1 VNGGYQ
7 TVFQVSYFSNGSL
20 LESLAFLGAGIV
32 ALVVIVFAWK
42 FGKINRPKL
51 IVFSCVGMPF
61 WFLVSGF
68 WFYSNIS
75 TGKMW
80 TAALANNQCEV
91 VEGTVQVLHQQ
102 PWSGHDAG
110 DHISIGG
117 KDFTYSDYVESLGYH
132 QTISH
137 DGQLK
142 NGAVARLHYIG
153 DVILK
158 VEIKQ

>member
-1 VNGGYQ
+1 MNGAYQ
-7 TVFQVSYFSNGSL
+7 TVFEISYFSNGSL
-20 LESLAFLGAGIV
+20 LESFAFLCAGII
-32 ALVVIVFAWK
+32 AIVVIVFGWK
-42 FGKINRPKL
+42 FSKISRSKL
-51 IVFSCVGMPF
+51 ILFSYVGLPF
-61 WFLVSGF
+61 WFLFSGF

-80 TAALANNQCEV
+80 TSALANNQCEV
-91 VEGTVQVLHQQ
+91 VEGIVQVLHQQ
-102 PWSGHDAG
+102 PWSGHDVG

-117 KDFTYSDYVESLGYH
+117 KDFTYSDYVETLGYH

-137 DGQLK
+137 GGQLK
-142 NGAVARLHYIG
+142 NGVVARLHYIG